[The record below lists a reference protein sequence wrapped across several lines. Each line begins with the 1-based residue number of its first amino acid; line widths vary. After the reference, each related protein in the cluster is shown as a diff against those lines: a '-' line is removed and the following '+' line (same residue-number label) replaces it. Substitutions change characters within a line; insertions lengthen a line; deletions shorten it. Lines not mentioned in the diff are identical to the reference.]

1 MHPAKSIKS
10 IIILFFYNNRSLLS
24 ITFKKFDLN
33 PYTLNFDALYI
44 YRQCREM
51 QPVCSS
57 GSQAIKYAWAKNA
70 PSLEM
75 PPGKCFE
82 KDYVL

>member
-1 MHPAKSIKS
+1 MLPAKSIKS
-10 IIILFFYNNRSLLS
+10 IIILFFLT
-24 ITFKKFDLN
+24 ITEVFCQLHLRN
-33 PYTLNFDALYI
+33 LTLILVYTLNFDI